1 MYVFGES
8 VHVCVWWV
16 YVCAGLV
23 IVCMCVFGG
32 CMYVQVWWMYVC
44 AHLVSVCMW

>member
-1 MYVFGES
+1 MWMFGGCVYVVNGGC
-8 VHVCVWWV
+8 VYVCVWWM

-32 CMYVQVWWMYVC
+32 CMYVHIW
-44 AHLVSVCMW
+44 